1 MYRYT
6 NRFLIYSMADSSEP
20 ESEENEMTQEN
31 QKTKEKAAL
40 EVLAKVG
47 KKACNA
53 FLASVLNEPFGEA
66 MVRRG
71 GELASQFEVKD
82 GKNWDRFVRLAAP
95 DQEAVATMFIYS
107 IGVLL
112 ATVAERKSDSK

>member
-1 MYRYT
+1 
-6 NRFLIYSMADSSEP
+6 MADSSEP
-20 ESEENEMTQEN
+20 ESELVTNENENEMTQEN

-95 DQEAVATMFIYS
+95 DQEAVATMFIYT